1 MNREVSPT
9 LRWITRIGVTSCVVL
24 IALVIPGFLASWERS
39 DSMTSLSIQIPHAG
53 SLRTGSAI
61 CFRGIPVGKVHSIDL
76 VIADGGN
83 IAQAQDSSPAKLIVT
98 GSIESR
104 IHGQITA
111 DSSVSLRDQPSPS
124 IDIVPGSGAP
134 LAKGSTLVSRHRQLG
149 DPADE
154 YLKTL
159 EALRH
164 TAESIGQITDL
175 IKGQG
180 GLQETLRT
188 MGDAGHS
195 VRETAEELR
204 ILIRD
209 GRSPILSSLQQAE
222 EILLELR
229 AHARLLPEA
238 AESIVR
244 VGRKGET
251 VLRSID
257 QLLHENRAPLR
268 ATVENLQSTS
278 DNLHRLAAD
287 LRRRPWRI
295 LKSPGDRE
303 SAFIALHESA
313 NRYAEGALEVRRATE
328 QVRDLLDRRGE
339 DRDVL
344 EFLGEALRTLGDR
357 LENQAELE
365 QGLLQRTKDLAA
377 PR

>member
-24 IALVIPGFLASWERS
+24 MALVIPGFFASWERS
-39 DSMTSLSIQIPHAG
+39 DSMTSLSVQLPHAG
-53 SLRTGSAI
+53 SVRVGSAI
-61 CFRGIPVGKVHSIDL
+61 CFRGFPVGKVTAIDL
-76 VIADGGN
+76 VIAGGTN
-83 IAQAQDSSPAKLIVT
+83 IAQAQDAEGAKLILT

-104 IHGQITA
+104 ISKLITE
-111 DSSVSLRDQPSPS
+111 DSIVSVRDLPFPS

-134 LAKGSTLVSRHRQLG
+134 LGKDSTLVSRHGKLG
-149 DPADE
+149 DPAQE
-154 YLKTL
+154 YLRAL
-159 EALRH
+159 QALRH
-164 TAESIGQITDL
+164 TAESIGQVTDL

-229 AHARLLPEA
+229 AHARSLPEA

-251 VLRSID
+251 VLRNID
-257 QLLHENRAPLR
+257 QMLHENRAPLR
-268 ATVENLQSTS
+268 ATVENFQSTS
-278 DNLHRLAAD
+278 EDLHGLASD

-328 QVRDLLDRRGE
+328 QVRDLLNRRGE

-344 EFLGEALRTLGDR
+344 EFLGDALRTLGER
-357 LENQAELE
+357 LDQQAELE
-365 QGLLQRTKDLAA
+365 QGLLQRTRDLA